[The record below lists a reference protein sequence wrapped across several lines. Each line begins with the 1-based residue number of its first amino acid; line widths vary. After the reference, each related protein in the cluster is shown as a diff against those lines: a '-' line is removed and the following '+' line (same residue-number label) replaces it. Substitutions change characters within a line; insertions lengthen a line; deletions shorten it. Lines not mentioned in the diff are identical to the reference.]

1 MTTYEQRQAA
11 RTAIMTGLKADG
23 RRHDQELRRLK
34 VQEARAITDSLGPT
48 EDTGDGFLFAA
59 RAEQREQARR
69 AHQARQQRAAA
80 ARETDG
86 RLHAS
91 LARQF
96 GTDHADTWMAG
107 GDAA

>member
-11 RTAIMTGLKADG
+11 RTAIMASLITDG

-59 RAEQREQARR
+59 RAARLEDARR
-69 AHQARQQRAAA
+69 AHQARQQRATK
-80 ARETDG
+80 ARDADS

-96 GTDHADTWMAG
+96 GTDHADAWMTG